1 MGNIGFCLERA
12 AGIEP
17 ATDGLEDRGSASELY
32 PHDLAQSAGVEPA
45 RRCGWH
51 QRKDLNPD
59 ERSWKPPCCRYITLV
74 IGTRA
79 GSRTPTGRSTTG
91 RSAVELR
98 ERVCRGPSS
107 AKASEGILLRT
118 SRESCEARSAKQDG
132 SEGRCRPCC
141 GDLMRVARLL
151 SPSPHRWQ
159 GVEPAR
165 AKPGLS
171 FKGWPLTVRAHR
183 HMIGAPW
190 RFRPA
195 FRALKE
201 RDPSQ

>member
-1 MGNIGFCLERA
+1 LTRAEGIGSPHCC
-12 AGIEP
+12 
-17 ATDGLEDRGSASELY
+17 GS
-32 PHDLAQSAGVEPA
+32 
-45 RRCGWH
+45 
-51 QRKDLNPD
+51 
-59 ERSWKPPCCRYITLV
+59 ITLV

-79 GSRTPTGRSTTG
+79 GSRPPVDRSTAG
-91 RSAVELR
+91 RSAVELH
-98 ERVCRGPSS
+98 EPV
-107 AKASEGILLRT
+107 
-118 SRESCEARSAKQDG
+118 G

-141 GDLMRVARLL
+141 GDLMRVAWLL

-183 HMIGAPW
+183 YLTGAPW

-201 RDPSQ
+201 RDP